1 MLELNKADG
10 SLSFQVKIRDTQ
22 LFVGNERL

>member
-1 MLELNKADG
+1 MLEVNNADG
-10 SLSFQVKIRDTQ
+10 SLSFQVQIRDTQ